1 LIPHPDPDLVALF
14 ADPLLAR
21 GLGPGD
27 DLPYRALRRLTGEL
41 SGGKPLLSDQ
51 QRLRTLLEL
60 CAVEDPR
67 LFHVMFLHHCMTTG
81 AALDYGATEEDVA
94 ELAAARSI
102 GAALM
107 TEAGHGNSSA
117 GILTEAGYDPAS
129 REFVLHTPSAEAVKY
144 PPNVAQEGLSRL
156 TVVSA
161 RLSVAGEDRGT
172 WLFLVP
178 LRDPAG
184 VAAGVTIE
192 RRPPTA
198 LLPLDY
204 ASVRFDHVRV
214 PYHRWLADG
223 AAIDA
228 DGTFHDPL
236 DGPQARTRRSLSM
249 SRFAWG
255 AVIAGLSAAARA
267 AVAIALRH
275 AERRLTVDR
284 LAGEVPAL
292 VHLNQQRLLFGAL
305 AEALAATV
313 LAHRVTGACWY
324 IPPDGGRGSGPSA
337 TAMRALS
344 LAKATTDRLAD
355 HAVSRC
361 REAAGAAGFFSEN
374 QLIGYQALTTA
385 FHSAGGDNRLI
396 LLDAAWTMATG
407 TDYQPPEDTPSA
419 PDVDLPDFDPQ
430 HRVRLLRARERLLH
444 QELTAHLRA
453 AEEQGADRFTAWNS
467 RTDLAQELAEAH
479 TARTTAETLLAQWQ
493 PQTGPDAVLLRDL
506 YRIRCLEEVAAHAD
520 WYLTEGL
527 LTAAEVRALPVQLNE
542 AVGRLAPR
550 AGDLVELL
558 RIPAALLHGP
568 LAGDDYCRDLA
579 AAPAG
584 SPGIGDCGTA

>member
-1 LIPHPDPDLVALF
+1 MIPLPDPDLVELF

-27 DLPYRALRRLTGEL
+27 DLPYRALRQLTDGL
-41 SGGKPLLSDQ
+41 TTGKPLLSDH
-51 QRLRTLLEL
+51 QRLRTVLEL
-60 CAVEDPR
+60 CAVADPR

-81 AALDYGATEEDVA
+81 AALDYGATAEDVA
-94 ELAAARSI
+94 ELATARSI

-117 GILTEAGYDPAS
+117 GILTEASYDPAN
-129 REFVLHTPSAEAVKY
+129 REFVLHTPTAAAAKY

-156 TVVSA
+156 AVVSA
-161 RLSVAGEDRGT
+161 RLSVGGRDRGT

-204 ASVRFDHVRV
+204 ASVRFGHVRV

-223 AAIDA
+223 AAIDP
-228 DGTFHDPL
+228 DGTFHDPIGMPL
-236 DGPQARTRRSLSM
+236 ARTRRSLSM

-255 AVIAGLSAAARA
+255 AVTAGLGAAARA
-267 AVAIALRH
+267 AVAVALRH
-275 AERRLTVDR
+275 AEHRLTVDR

-305 AEALAATV
+305 ADALAATV
-313 LAHRVTGACWY
+313 LAHRVTGACWH
-324 IPPDGGRGSGPSA
+324 IPPDGGRGSGPPA
-337 TAMRALS
+337 NMMRELS
-344 LAKATTDRLAD
+344 LAKATTNRLAD
-355 HAVSRC
+355 NAVSRC
-361 REAAGAAGFFSEN
+361 RQAVGAAGFFSEN
-374 QLIGYQALTTA
+374 RLIGYQALTAA
-385 FHSAGGDNRLI
+385 FHSAGGDNQLI

-407 TDYQPPEDTPSA
+407 TDYRPPADNSPA
-419 PDVDLPDFDPQ
+419 PDFDPQ
-430 HRVRLLRARERLLH
+430 NRVGLLRARERLLH
-444 QELTAHLRA
+444 RELTAHLRA
-453 AEEQGADRFTAWNS
+453 AQEQGTDGFTAWNS

-479 TARTTAETLLAQWQ
+479 AARTTAEALLADWR
-493 PQTGPDAVLLRDL
+493 PRTGPEAALLRDL
-506 YRIRCLEEVAAHAD
+506 YRIRCLEEVAAHSG
-520 WYLTEGL
+520 WYLAEGL
-527 LTAAEVRALPVQLNE
+527 LTTAEICTLPTLLNE

-550 AGDLVELL
+550 SGELIELL
-558 RIPAALLHGP
+558 RIPAGLLHGP

-579 AAPAG
+579 SAPARFT
-584 SPGIGDCGTA
+584 D